1 LVPAAAAAAAREE
14 VVAAAYDGAAGVFC
28 GGWAAHEG

>member
-1 LVPAAAAAAAREE
+1 LVTAAAAAAREE

-28 GGWAAHEG
+28 GGWVAREG